1 MVLTLERLGQVT
13 FIMGLIIIFSIIAF
27 ASIFPNNGN
36 TLILAVGL
44 MFGAGCV
51 MFRMVENTEI
61 PK

>member
-1 MVLTLERLGQVT
+1 
-13 FIMGLIIIFSIIAF
+13 MGLIIIFSIIAF